1 MSLRLKLLAAQLPLM
16 LTLVASIAV
25 GGWMA
30 SELSANSQRILQD
43 NYRSVLAAQRMMD
56 DGDRIN
62 EGLLLELDAARGEEG
77 RAQIAH
83 YRPLFEQELSVQ
95 QHNITEPGEKETTAA
110 LTAACGK
117 WLPSLDPPPAS
128 LDEYLAHA
136 GPALDEVKKQ
146 AQAILDLNQDAMVR
160 KSKQAK
166 NDGEQ
171 SRTVLILVSLLGLAL
186 AVSASTALTSRLLRP
201 LSVLSQA
208 ARRIGE
214 GDLAARAVV
223 AGRDEIAKLAQELNT
238 MAERISTYRQ
248 SSLGDLL
255 EAQQTAQATIDALPD
270 PVLVLR
276 PAGDLL
282 HVNRAAESVLQV
294 SVEKG
299 LTALDPVVR
308 GACDVIHVHVVGG
321 RGVWAPRGLAD
332 ALRLVTAEGE
342 RHLLPYGAPVYGEE
356 GQIGGTAIVLQ
367 DVTRL
372 VRFEELRSNLVA
384 TVAHELRTPLTSL
397 RMAIH
402 LLTESKVGELTA
414 RQADLVYAAR
424 EECERLQSTI
434 DELLDLSRIQSGRI
448 ELRKATVKPDEAV
461 LRAVAD
467 HQAAAKGAGV
477 ELRAAVLPG
486 LPELQAD
493 PERLHLVFSNLLSNA
508 IRHAPKGTTV
518 GVSAKVADGFVR
530 FEVADQGPGL
540 AREYHQVV
548 FEKYF
553 QLPGAPGGG
562 AGLGL
567 FIAREVVQAHGGA
580 IGVESE
586 LGKGA
591 TFWFT
596 LPLKG

>member
-1 MSLRLKLLAAQLPLM
+1 MSLRLKLLLAQLPLM

-43 NYRSVLAAQRMMD
+43 NYRSVLAVQRMMD
-56 DGDRIN
+56 YGDRIN
-62 EGLLLELDAARGEEG
+62 EGLLLQLTEG
-77 RAQIAH
+77 RAAEGKAQIAH
-83 YRPLFEQELSVQ
+83 FRPLFDQELSVQ
-95 QHNITEPGEKETTAA
+95 QHNITEPGEKATTEA
-110 LTAACGK
+110 LTRAYDK
-117 WLPSLDPPPAS
+117 WVESLETVPTS

-136 GPALDEVKKQ
+136 GPALTEVRKE

-171 SRTVLILVSLLGLAL
+171 SRTLLILVSLLGLAL
-186 AVSASTALTSRLLRP
+186 AVSASTALTTRLLRP

-223 AGRDEIAKLAQELNT
+223 AGRDEIAQLAAELNT

-282 HVNRAAESVLQV
+282 HVNRTAESMLQV

-299 LTALDPVVR
+299 LSALDPAVR
-308 GACDVIHVHVVGG
+308 GACDVIHAHVVGG
-321 RGVWAPRGLAD
+321 RGAWAPRGLAD
-332 ALRLVTAEGE
+332 ALRLMAAEGE
-342 RHLLPYGAPVYGEE
+342 RYLLPYGAPVYGEE

-434 DELLDLSRIQSGRI
+434 DELLDLSRIQAGRI
-448 ELRKATVKPDEAV
+448 ELRKSAVRPDVAV
-461 LRAVAD
+461 ERAVAD
-467 HQAAAKGAGV
+467 HKAAASGAGV
-477 ELRAAVLPG
+477 ELKAQVLPG

-508 IRHAPKGTTV
+508 IRHAPKGSTV
-518 GVSAKVADGFVR
+518 IVSAKVTDGVVR
-530 FEVADQGPGL
+530 FEVADQGAGL
-540 AREYHQVV
+540 AREYQQVV

-567 FIAREVVQAHGGA
+567 FIAREVVQAHGGQ

-586 LGKGA
+586 QGKGA